1 MKEIDEALLKDI
13 VEEVSRKSCIKNREY
28 AIPVGVSNRHIH
40 VTRED
45 LDILFGN
52 GYELT
57 VKSKVNQIGQF
68 AANET
73 VCIAGPKGSFNKVRI
88 LGPIRKE
95 SQIEISLTDSFT
107 LGIKAPL
114 RNSSDV
120 LGSETLSVIGPK
132 GMKVF
137 QEKAIVASRHIHMLP
152 EEAAKFGVKDRDFV
166 DVETNGFK
174 GIILKNVL
182 IRVTDTSALEM
193 HIDTDEANAAG
204 IKNKELIKIV
214 GLSRKL

>member
-1 MKEIDEALLKDI
+1 MNEIDETLLKDI
-13 VEEVSRKSCIKNREY
+13 VEEVALKSVIKNREY

-40 VTRED
+40 VTKQD
-45 LDILFGN
+45 LEALFGT

-57 VKSKVNQIGQF
+57 VKSKVKQVGQF

-73 VCIAGPKGSFNKVRI
+73 VVLAGPKGSFNKVRI

-95 SQIEISLTDSFT
+95 SQIEISLTDSYT

-114 RNSSDV
+114 RNSSDIK
-120 LGSETLSVIGPK
+120 GSETLSVIGPK

-137 QEKAIVASRHIHMLP
+137 NEKTIIATRHIHMLP
-152 EEAAKFGVKDRDFV
+152 RDAQRFGVKNGDFV
-166 DVETNGFK
+166 DIETNGFK

-182 IRVTDTSALEM
+182 IRVTDTSALEL
-193 HIDTDEANAAG
+193 HIDTDEANAAQV
-204 IKNKELIKIV
+204 KSNELIRIV
-214 GLSRKL
+214 AMSR

>member
-1 MKEIDEALLKDI
+1 MNEIDETLLKDI
-13 VEEVSRKSCIKNREY
+13 VLEVALKSVIKNREY

-40 VTRED
+40 VTKQD
-45 LDILFGN
+45 LEALFGT

-57 VKSKVNQIGQF
+57 VKSKVKQVGQF

-73 VCIAGPKGSFNKVRI
+73 VLLAGPKGSFNKVRI

-95 SQIEISLTDSFT
+95 SQIEISLTDSYT

-114 RNSSDV
+114 RNSSDIK
-120 LGSETLSVIGPK
+120 GSETLSVIGPK

-137 QEKAIVASRHIHMLP
+137 NEKAIIATRHIHMLP
-152 EEAAKFGVKDRDFV
+152 CDAQKFGVRNGDFV
-166 DVETNGFK
+166 NIETNGFK

-182 IRVTDTSALEM
+182 IRVTDTSALEL
-193 HIDTDEANAAG
+193 HIDTDEANAAQ
-204 IKNKELIKIV
+204 IKSNELIRIV
-214 GLSRKL
+214 SMSR

>member
-1 MKEIDEALLKDI
+1 MNEIDDALLKDI
-13 VEEVSRKSCIKNREY
+13 VEEVARKSGIKNREY

-40 VTRED
+40 VTQED
-45 LDILFGN
+45 LELLFGK

-57 VKSKVNQIGQF
+57 VKSKVKQVGQF

-73 VCIAGPKGSFNKVRI
+73 VVLAGPKGSFNKVRI
-88 LGPIRKE
+88 LGPIRKQ

-114 RNSSDV
+114 RNSSDIK
-120 LGSETLSVIGPK
+120 GSETLSVIGPK

-137 QEKAIVASRHIHMLP
+137 NEKTIIATRHIHMLP
-152 EEAAKFGVKDRDFV
+152 RDAQRFGVKNGDFV
-166 DVETNGFK
+166 DIETNGFK

-182 IRVTDTSALEM
+182 IRVTDTSALEL
-193 HIDTDEANAAG
+193 HIDTDEANAAQV
-204 IKNKELIKIV
+204 KSNELIRIV
-214 GLSRKL
+214 AMSR

>member
-1 MKEIDEALLKDI
+1 MNEIDETLLKDI
-13 VEEVSRKSCIKNREY
+13 VEEVALKSGIKNREY

-40 VTRED
+40 VTKQD
-45 LDILFGN
+45 LEALFGT

-57 VKSKVNQIGQF
+57 VKSKVKQVGQF

-73 VCIAGPKGSFNKVRI
+73 VVLAGPKGSFNKVRI

-95 SQIEISLTDSFT
+95 SQIEISLTDSYT

-114 RNSSDV
+114 RNSSDIK
-120 LGSETLSVIGPK
+120 GSETLSVIGPK

-137 QEKAIVASRHIHMLP
+137 NEKAIIASRHIHMLP
-152 EEAAKFGVKDRDFV
+152 CDAQKFGVKNGDFV
-166 DVETNGFK
+166 DIETNGFK

-182 IRVTDTSALEM
+182 IRVTDTSALEL
-193 HIDTDEANAAG
+193 HIDTDEANAAQV
-204 IKNKELIKIV
+204 KSNELIRIV
-214 GLSRKL
+214 AMSR

>member
-114 RNSSDV
+114 RNSSDI

-132 GMKVF
+132 GMIVF

-152 EEAAKFGVKDRDFV
+152 EESAKFGVKDRDFV

-204 IKNKELIKIV
+204 IKNKELIRIV